1 MEAFVPISRTS
12 NPISFYKNVFT
23 RFYVSTPNNYLYKN
37 PTKRDSL
44 YRRISPIGDPKV
56 SIVPVLD
63 QWIKEGKHVVKEEL
77 QSIIKELRSFRR
89 YKHALEVSYWMTDK
103 RFFTLQPSDIGVRI
117 QLIFKTKGLEEVE
130 KYLDSIP
137 QQFKGFYIY
146 SSLLNCYTSEK
157 SVEKAEAIMQK
168 VRDMRF
174 NRTPLC
180 YNFMMNMYY
189 QTGNWEKMDNMM
201 NEMEGKGI
209 IFDQFTL
216 MIRLSAY
223 AAAGDSGGIDKI
235 AMMLESDK
243 RITLDWNVYTIIAE
257 KYLKVGQAEKALAML
272 TKLEGMLAT
281 IKNKHAAFDLSLKLY
296 AQAGKKEELHRVWD
310 LYKQQ
315 YQQIYNKGYISI
327 MNSLMKFDDIEGVE
341 QIFEE
346 WESRGLSYDFRIPNI
361 LIGAYCKNGVLR
373 KAEALI
379 DRGLPKGGVPSV
391 ITWCHLAS
399 GYIHEDQVSK
409 AIEALNKAISICP
422 PKFFPSEETLRTCVE
437 YWENQGNVEKAEEF
451 VRSLEAGGV
460 FSAVFCDKLRCF
472 INKGELQTGPALKV
486 GTTEGEL

>member
-1 MEAFVPISRTS
+1 ML
-12 NPISFYKNVFT
+12 N
-23 RFYVSTPNNYLYKN
+23 RFYISTPGKYLYRHPN
-37 PTKRDSL
+37 GDSL
-44 YRRISPIGDPKV
+44 YRRISPLGDPNA

-77 QSIIKELRSFRR
+77 QSMIKVLRDYRR

-103 RFFTLQPSDIGVRI
+103 RFFTPQPSDIGVRMH
-117 QLIFKTKGLEEVE
+117 LILKVKGLEEVE
-130 KYLDSIP
+130 KYLDSVP
-137 QQFKGFYIY
+137 RQFKGFHIY
-146 SSLLNCYTSEK
+146 SALLNCYTTEK

-168 VRDMRF
+168 VRDRGF
-174 NRTPLC
+174 ARTPLC
-180 YNFMMNMYY
+180 YNLMMNMYY

-209 IFDQFTL
+209 VFDQFTL

-223 AAAGDSGGIDKI
+223 AAAGDSDGIDKI
-235 AMMLESDK
+235 ATMMESDK
-243 RITLDWNVYTIIAE
+243 RITLDWNAYTIIAE
-257 KYLKVGQAEKALAML
+257 KYLNVGQTEKALAML

-281 IKNKHAAFDLSLKLY
+281 IKNKHEAFYLVLRLY

-310 LYKQQ
+310 LYEQNQK
-315 YQQIYNKGYISI
+315 IYNKGYIS
-327 MNSLMKFDDIEGVE
+327 MLNSLMKFDDREGAE

-346 WESRGLSYDFRIPNI
+346 WESRGLSYDFRIPNF
-361 LIGAYCKNGVLR
+361 LIGAYCRNGLLH

-379 DRGLPKGGVPSV
+379 NRGLSKGGVPSV

-399 GYIHEDQVSK
+399 GYIHDDEVSK
-409 AIEALNKAISICP
+409 AIEALDKAISICP
-422 PKFFPSEETLRTCVE
+422 PKFVPSKETLCTCVE
-437 YWENQGNVEKAEEF
+437 YWENKGNMEKAEEF
-451 VRSLEAGGV
+451 VRSLEVEGV

-472 INKGELQTGPALKV
+472 INEGKLQTGPASTV